1 MLSEYMNL
9 VIEGP
14 SEGRRGGWVF
24 LSKHKEL
31 FQQCKMT
38 RFFLPL
44 QKRFSLQKKNT
55 LPESDTV
62 KLPPYVLC
70 TIAETQLNWKDT
82 FSPKLHA
89 ANSYGSP
96 GLVAGS
102 VWESHLVKPLRNS
115 VKVFFHSLP
124 DKVVICCIVIGKGLL
139 VIVVF
144 VAPRS
149 PKVGTGLAV
158 VELLGAHT
166 RRDLCLCGSTPI
178 ILELIRI
185 ESVGFFFQMRNWNR
199 WERLKELET
208 KHIIPSHDFLSR
220 TVLCLLYLECLW
232 WAVCTL
238 VYVLCSSPL

>member
-1 MLSEYMNL
+1 M
-9 VIEGP
+9 
-14 SEGRRGGWVF
+14 F

-149 PKVGTGLAV
+149 PKVGTGLDV

-166 RRDLCLCGSTPI
+166 RGDLCLCGSTPI

-185 ESVGFFFQMRNWNR
+185 ESVGFFFSNEELKQMGETEGAGNKTHNSKP
-199 WERLKELET
+199 RLSQQNCAL
-208 KHIIPSHDFLSR
+208 PP
-220 TVLCLLYLECLW
+220 VLECLW
-232 WAVCTL
+232 
-238 VYVLCSSPL
+238 